1 MDINK
6 HIVDQRI
13 RKIVEENP
21 TWFESEREINR
32 KISKSFLIF
41 GVASYL
47 EIELSEVLSIIT
59 EGGNDSGVDA
69 VFIGD
74 AVDFEFQVT
83 IFQAKYKQ
91 DLDNDSNFPANS
103 VLRVVNAVTS
113 IFDISKDVLL
123 NEFLLPMVEEIR
135 ELISDGFIPNVK
147 CVLLNNGL
155 RWNSE
160 GDNHISNA
168 RFPENQVKFEHF
180 NQQSIVEHLKA
191 KKEINDTLSL
201 TGKALVEE
209 FNFKRVL
216 LGKISVLEV
225 ATLMDRYGDALLE
238 RNIRKF
244 LGLRKNRVNQ
254 KLRETLQDDMR
265 HNFYFFN
272 NGITM
277 VCNYF
282 RYNALSSENWQVK
295 VEDMQIINGGQTCK
309 TIQQTVSDNPN
320 LDFSTVYVLLRL
332 YEISEGDDQLL
343 TDITIATNSQNPVD
357 LRDLRANEPIQRDL
371 ETAVK
376 ELGYTYKR
384 KRDSNTIGDP
394 IPSSVAAEAVFTIW
408 RKKPHQAKVRHSDL
422 FGRLYDDIFIDL
434 NAAQLVIAVLI
445 FRYCDSQRK
454 KALLLQ
460 QYPHISYSN
469 HFLSMLM
476 GQAILTRMEISL
488 SGLTHR
494 NFDEA
499 RDLFEQGKEN
509 IYDEVNQRLIDAL
522 NKLYTEGY
530 NTVELRRLS
539 STFRR
544 GDLLR
549 VLGIQESTN

>member
-21 TWFESEREINR
+21 IWFESERDIIR
-32 KISKSFLIF
+32 KISKSFLML
-41 GVASYL
+41 GAASYL
-47 EIELSEVLSIIT
+47 GIELSEVLSIIT
-59 EGGNDSGVDA
+59 EGGNDSGIDA
-69 VFIGD
+69 IFIGD
-74 AVDFEFQVT
+74 AIDFEFQVT
-83 IFQAKYKQ
+83 VFQAKYKQ
-91 DLDNDSNFPANS
+91 DLENDFNFPANS

-113 IFDISKDVLL
+113 IFDISKDVQL
-123 NEFLLPMVEEIR
+123 NEFLLPKVEEIR

-168 RFPENQVKFEHF
+168 RFQENQVIFEHF
-180 NQQSIVEHLKA
+180 NQQSIVEQLKA
-191 KKEINDTLSL
+191 KKEINGNLSL
-201 TGKALVEE
+201 IGKGIVEE

-225 ATLMDRYGDALLE
+225 ATLMDRYGDVLLE

-244 LGLRKNRVNQ
+244 LGLRINRVNENI
-254 KLRETLQDDMR
+254 RATLQDDKR
-265 HNFYFFN
+265 PNFYFFN

-277 VCNYF
+277 VCNHF
-282 RYNALSSENWQVK
+282 RYNALSTENWQVK

-309 TIQQTVSDNPN
+309 TIQQTITDNPN
-320 LDFSTVYVLLRL
+320 LDFSNVYVLLRL

-357 LRDLRANEPIQRDL
+357 LRDLRANESIQRDL

-376 ELGYTYKR
+376 ELGYMYKR
-384 KRDSNTIGDP
+384 KRDSNTIGDA

-408 RKKPHQAKVRHSDL
+408 RKKPHQAKFRRSDL
-422 FGRLYDDIFIDL
+422 FGRLYYDIFENL

-454 KALLLQ
+454 KSTLLQ

-476 GQAILTRMEISL
+476 GQEILTRLGIRL
-488 SGLTHR
+488 IGLTHR

-499 RDLFEQGKEN
+499 RDLFEHEKEN
-509 IYDEVNQRLIDAL
+509 IYDKVNQRLIDAL
-522 NKLYTEGY
+522 NKLYVEGY
-530 NTVELRRLS
+530 NNVELRRLS

-549 VLGIQESTN
+549 VLDIQ

>member
-6 HIVDQRI
+6 HIVDQRTS
-13 RKIVEENP
+13 KIIEENP
-21 TWFESEREINR
+21 LWFENENDIMR
-32 KISKSFLIF
+32 KTSKSFLIM

-47 EIELSEVLSIIT
+47 DIELSEANSLIT

-69 VFIGD
+69 IYIGD

-91 DLDNDSNFPANS
+91 DLENDSNFPANS
-103 VLRVVNAVTS
+103 VLRVVNAIGS
-113 IFDISKDVLL
+113 IFDPSKDVQL
-123 NEFLLPMVEEIR
+123 NDFLLPKVEEIR
-135 ELISDGFIPNVK
+135 ELVSDGFIPNVK
-147 CVLLNNGL
+147 CVLMNNGL
-155 RWNSE
+155 KWNAE
-160 GDNHISNA
+160 GDNHIENA
-168 RFPENQVKFEHF
+168 RFPKDQVIFEHF
-180 NQQSIVEHLKA
+180 NHQGIVERLKA
-191 KKEINDTLSL
+191 KKAINENLSL
-201 TGKALVEE
+201 VGKGIVEE
-209 FNFKRVL
+209 FNYKRVL

-225 ATLMDRYGDALLE
+225 AALMERYGDALLE

-244 LGLRKNRVNQ
+244 LGLRINRVNESI
-254 KLRETLQDDMR
+254 KETLLDDKR

-277 VCNYF
+277 VCNHF
-282 RYNALSSENWQVK
+282 RYNALGTENWQVK
-295 VEDMQIINGGQTCK
+295 IEDMQIINGGQTCK
-309 TIQQTVSDNPN
+309 TIQQTIADNPGM
-320 LDFSTVYVLLRL
+320 DFSNVYVLLRL

-357 LRDLRANEPIQRDL
+357 LRDLRANETIQVDL

-384 KRDSNTIGDP
+384 KRDSNTVGDT

-408 RKKPHQAKVRHSDL
+408 RKKPHQAKFRRSDL
-422 FGRLYDDIFIDL
+422 FGRLYAEIFNNL

-445 FRYCDSQRK
+445 FRHCDSQRK
-454 KALLLQ
+454 KIQLIQ

-476 GQAILTRMEISL
+476 GQEILRRMDISL
-488 SGLTHR
+488 NGLNHR
-494 NFDEA
+494 NFNSA
-499 RDLFEQGKEN
+499 RELFENSKEE
-509 IYDEVNQRLIDAL
+509 IYNEVNQRLINAL
-522 NKLYTEGY
+522 NRLYTEGY
-530 NTVELRRLS
+530 KNVELRRLS

-549 VLGIQESTN
+549 FLEYR